1 MAGNLEPISL
11 GINQS
16 GPCSVHNLQIV
27 SLSPLVIKGVILLMK
42 ISSKAVFCMILVL
55 LVVLGLI
62 FMMSYFKFQ
71 TTLATLIQNR
81 LTVISIT
88 MGESIESAID
98 LGLELGEMLTADAV
112 IARAK
117 RNDRGIVSI
126 QIFDNNGQI
135 LYSTKKGMAGI
146 NVPPFVLQAL
156 EGSDGRAWRLDRG
169 NSFVNGVSLLNSF
182 DQLIGGI
189 VLTYSK
195 DVYNTKVTALTNSLT
210 RKSILIF
217 VGFAILAFIG
227 IKLGFRGLGRYADSI
242 ESSYERVQE
251 DGDSVGTIDGAGLPA
266 AASAETIVRRDNF
279 DEKLC
284 TIKDNLS
291 EATKVM
297 REFERTVLKTPA
309 GATPPDV

>member
-1 MAGNLEPISL
+1 MHIGGFSDVKGRLTKNW
-11 GINQS
+11 N
-16 GPCSVHNLQIV
+16 V

-42 ISSKAVFCMILVL
+42 ISSKAVVCMILVL
-55 LVVLGLI
+55 LIVMGLI

-98 LGLELGEMLTADAV
+98 LGLRLGEMRTAEAV

-117 RNDRGIVSI
+117 RNDPGIASI

-135 LYSTKKGMAGI
+135 LYSTQKGMAGI
-146 NVPPFVLQAL
+146 NVPPYVLEAL
-156 EGSDGRAWRLDRG
+156 EESDGRAWRLDRG
-169 NSFVNGVSLLNSF
+169 NSFVNGVSLSNSF
-182 DQLIGGI
+182 DQMIGGI
-189 VLTYSK
+189 VLKYSK
-195 DVYNTKVTALTNSLT
+195 DAYNTKVAALTNSLA

-227 IKLGFRGLGRYADSI
+227 IKLGFRSLGRYADRI

-251 DGDSVGTIDGAGLPA
+251 DGDNVFTIDAAGLLA
-266 AASAETIVRRDNF
+266 AASAEAMIRMDDF

-291 EATKVM
+291 EATKDM
-297 REFERTVLKTPA
+297 RELERTGLKTPT
-309 GATPPDV
+309 GAAQPDV

>member
-1 MAGNLEPISL
+1 
-11 GINQS
+11 
-16 GPCSVHNLQIV
+16 
-27 SLSPLVIKGVILLMK
+27 MK
-42 ISSKAVFCMILVL
+42 ISSKALISMILVL
-55 LVVLGLI
+55 FIVMGLI

-98 LGLELGEMLTADAV
+98 LGLALSEMRTAEEV

-117 RNDRGIVSI
+117 RNDLGIASI
-126 QIFDNNGQI
+126 QIFDDNGQI
-135 LYSTKKGMAGI
+135 LYSTQEEMAGT
-146 NVPPFVLQAL
+146 NVPPYVLQAL
-156 EGSDGRAWRLDRG
+156 EESVGRAWRLDRG

-182 DQLIGGI
+182 DQIIGGI

-195 DVYNTKVTALTNSLT
+195 DAYNTKVAALTNSLT

-227 IKLGFRGLGRYADSI
+227 IKLGFRGLGRYGDSI
-242 ESSYERVQE
+242 ESSYERIQE
-251 DGDSVGTIDGAGLPA
+251 DADNVCTIDLSGLPA
-266 AASAETIVRRDNF
+266 AASAEAMIRMDDL

-284 TIKDNLS
+284 KIKDNLS
-291 EATKVM
+291 EATKDM
-297 REFERTVLKTPA
+297 HELEGAALKTPA
-309 GATPPDV
+309 GAAQPDV